1 MLFIVGLI
9 LWELIVIV
17 FNIQG
22 FLLPRPTVI
31 AATFVNE
38 FPVIISDGLFTL
50 REAVGGFVIGST
62 LGLLVALATAR
73 WVSISEGVMP
83 FAIAINS
90 TPIVALAPIMNNW
103 FGLTNPISKMSIVAV
118 IVFFPVMINIVRGL
132 TQVNPGALELMKSYA
147 AKDFHVLAKTR
158 IPNALPYLFSALKVA
173 STLSIIARLTDSKD
187 YPLLEPSYIAIEPK
201 SGKVYITNHAHGRP
215 SGWVTVIDGFTNRI
229 VKSIY
234 PDPGGELYGITADTA
249 HDHIYLAAVNAAN
262 IYVIDA
268 ATDTQLGSFQVR
280 RWSDNQPVPLRMIAV
295 NPNPGVGTKVRLW
308 LTSSSTEDNG
318 LDNVIALTGNW
329 PNLESP
335 ALGADLPPSPE
346 RGIKF
351 DPVNKYL
358 FIASASANRVTILRD
373 TPETQQCLWPF
384 VEPHGPTRAG
394 SLYVVVNQTT
404 R

>member
-1 MLFIVGLI
+1 MSQPSELIPILEEELLEEVARPSRFSERLRRYLPAIVLFIVGLI

-173 STLSIIARLTDSKD
+173 STLSIIG
-187 YPLLEPSYIAIEPK
+187 AIVSEYFGG
-201 SGKVYITNHAHGRP
+201 SREALGVYISQQAALFHFAEAWSAIIIACTM
-215 SGWVTVIDGFTNRI
+215 
-229 VKSIY
+229 
-234 PDPGGELYGITADTA
+234 GI
-249 HDHIYLAAVNAAN
+249 IF
-262 IYVIDA
+262 YVII
-268 ATDTQLGSFQVR
+268 LLIE
-280 RWSDNQPVPLRMIAV
+280 RWVMPWHVSLR
-295 NPNPGVGTKVRLW
+295 
-308 LTSSSTEDNG
+308 STE
-318 LDNVIALTGNW
+318 
-329 PNLESP
+329 E
-335 ALGADLPPSPE
+335 
-346 RGIKF
+346 
-351 DPVNKYL
+351 
-358 FIASASANRVTILRD
+358 
-373 TPETQQCLWPF
+373 
-384 VEPHGPTRAG
+384 
-394 SLYVVVNQTT
+394 
-404 R
+404 